1 MNKEIQRRIN
11 EAMQE
16 VRINNKTANI
26 FTSFRCNVHD
36 SDKHIKKMF
45 EIWLEHRR
53 LRIPV
58 LTEVTFNNGSKC
70 DILLPSQFEII
81 EILVT
86 ETQERLEAKKYPFK
100 IREVK
105 VE

>member
-1 MNKEIQRRIN
+1 
-11 EAMQE
+11 MQE

-100 IREVK
+100 IREVR
-105 VE
+105 V